1 MHCLLS
7 TQMRGHTG
15 GGLTM
20 GRGFQIVNST
30 ERKLNTCSLMESKL
44 VGVNDMMALILWTR
58 YFMDGQGYKV
68 RDNVIF

>member
-1 MHCLLS
+1 
-7 TQMRGHTG
+7 MRGHTG